1 MKTVSGR
8 ERPLASK
15 EEGTREKR
23 KVKKPNNSERKITA
37 IFAASAGGGNI
48 EVAKKGREYGRGGK
62 ERRRVKSEMKKLE
75 RKRGLWLTNLLV
87 YTKIVGE

>member
-23 KVKKPNNSERKITA
+23 KVKKPNNLERKITA
-37 IFAASAGGGNI
+37 IFAASAGGVTLRLPRRG
-48 EVAKKGREYGRGGK
+48 ESTVAEGRSGAGSSQR
-62 ERRRVKSEMKKLE
+62 
-75 RKRGLWLTNLLV
+75 
-87 YTKIVGE
+87 